1 MPLTTRSTTIEGEG
15 RVRADVVV
23 RHLSESSHR
32 QVRGMF
38 DNACV
43 TINDAPCDS
52 GSTMVKA
59 GDVVTINYEPDRRY
73 PEKKKRWDDRTFTI
87 AYEDEHLI
95 VVDKAAGT
103 LTVPTDKRES
113 NTLVDRV
120 SLCISHSKRA
130 KEAWVVHRLDRDVSG
145 LLVFGKHRKLA
156 DVLIDQFKEK
166 KPQRT
171 YTAIVAG
178 CMQGDEGTFHSHLGT
193 GKNLD
198 RFVTGEGKDTELAIT
213 HYKILDRLRD
223 TTLLELT
230 METGCRNQIRV
241 HLAHAGFPVL
251 GDRRY
256 KPKQAAHPR
265 WIRKRI
271 ALHAK
276 TLGFDHPLTGEPLL
290 LESPLP
296 PAMAKFLKK
305 N

>member
-23 RHLSESSHR
+23 RHLSGASHR

-38 DNACV
+38 DNGCV

-52 GSTMVKA
+52 GATPVKS
-59 GDVVTINYEPDRRY
+59 GDVVVVNYEPERKYR
-73 PEKKKRWDDRTFTI
+73 EKKKRWDDRTFTI
-87 AYEDEHLI
+87 AYEDDDLI

-103 LTVPTDKRES
+103 LTVPTDANES

-120 SLCISHSKRA
+120 SICISHSKRD
-130 KEAWVVHRLDRDVSG
+130 KEAWLVHRLDRDVSG
-145 LLVFGKHRKLA
+145 LLVFGKHKKIA
-156 DVLIDQFKEK
+156 DLLIDQFKER
-166 KPQRT
+166 KPERR
-171 YTAIVAG
+171 YAAIVAG
-178 CMQGDEGTFHSHLGT
+178 QMTSAEGTFRSHLAT

-198 RFVTGEGKDTELAIT
+198 RFVTGESADTELAIT
-213 HYKILDRLRD
+213 HYKVLDRLSD
-223 TTLLELT
+223 TTLIELKL
-230 METGCRNQIRV
+230 ETGRRHQIRV
-241 HLAHAGFPVL
+241 QLSHNGFPVL

-256 KPKQAAHPR
+256 KSKLAAHPK
-265 WIRKRI
+265 WLRKRI

-276 TLGFDHPLTGEPLL
+276 TLGFDHPLTGKPLR

-296 PAMAKFLKK
+296 PAMAKFLAK